1 MISLHRKR
9 TGSGSL
15 WQLVTVGAFAL
26 YLVLALVHVLAGRL
40 NADEGWY
47 LYAAQLVFK
56 GDIPYRDFAYTQTPL
71 LPYVYGLPQLLFQ
84 PSIYLGRATSLLLA
98 VTTFALCVLLAK
110 THADKMAAGLT
121 GLFLATF
128 TYGIYF
134 SVIVKTYALLS
145 FLFTLTFL
153 VLSSR
158 LTDRVKYPLAVVF
171 AMCAAM
177 VRLSAILFAAV
188 IVAYSLV
195 KTQWPV
201 RYIILAF
208 CGIVAVAA
216 LLLTVSNSHAV
227 EWNLLGHH
235 LGKWE
240 EVSALGRIGL
250 ILSRRIPLLIV
261 FFMSYATLGL
271 SLALIVSCES
281 TIRRKA
287 RLQIRRFQPILAVA
301 VGLVLFAFAHLGT
314 GGFNIEYFVPAIVS
328 FFPILSIVFVG
339 VYRNL
344 DSGES
349 ESTGPSRTRALAKS
363 LLQVVVIIAL
373 LLFPVRHS
381 ANLVDLS
388 GGQLPIEE
396 VKEVSRYVAQNTDTS
411 DRILA
416 LEALWVVIE
425 SNTTVLP
432 GLTMAQF
439 SYQNVSKEEAQDLK
453 LVNNE
458 LLLQYIECG
467 AAKVVLFTDL
477 DWKMLQQTQES
488 HAIRKALAN
497 HYEFVLAK
505 EHFGQRA
512 GTVYVYLLTDE
523 EARALCSP
531 P

>member
-1 MISLHRKR
+1 MIFLHRKR
-9 TGSGSL
+9 TGSGSF
-15 WQLVTVGAFAL
+15 WQLVTVGALAL
-26 YLVLALVHVLAGRL
+26 YLVLALVYVLAGRL

-47 LYAAQLVFK
+47 LYAAQLVFE

-84 PSIYLGRATSLLLA
+84 PSIYLGRSTSLLLA

-158 LTDRVKYPLAVVF
+158 LTDRGKYPLAVVF

-201 RYIILAF
+201 RHIILAF

-261 FFMSYATLGL
+261 FFMSYAALGL
-271 SLALIVSCES
+271 SLALIVSCEP

-328 FFPILSIVFVG
+328 FIPILSIVFVG

-349 ESTGPSRTRALAKS
+349 ESTAGRSYHCLASLSRPTQCKPS
-363 LLQVVVIIAL
+363 
-373 LLFPVRHS
+373 
-381 ANLVDLS
+381 
-388 GGQLPIEE
+388 
-396 VKEVSRYVAQNTDTS
+396 
-411 DRILA
+411 
-416 LEALWVVIE
+416 
-425 SNTTVLP
+425 
-432 GLTMAQF
+432 
-439 SYQNVSKEEAQDLK
+439 
-453 LVNNE
+453 
-458 LLLQYIECG
+458 
-467 AAKVVLFTDL
+467 
-477 DWKMLQQTQES
+477 
-488 HAIRKALAN
+488 
-497 HYEFVLAK
+497 
-505 EHFGQRA
+505 
-512 GTVYVYLLTDE
+512 
-523 EARALCSP
+523 
-531 P
+531 